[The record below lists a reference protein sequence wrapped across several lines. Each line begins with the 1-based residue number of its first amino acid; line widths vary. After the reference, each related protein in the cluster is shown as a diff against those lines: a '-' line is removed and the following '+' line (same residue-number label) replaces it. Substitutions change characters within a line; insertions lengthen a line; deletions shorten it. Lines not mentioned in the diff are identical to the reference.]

1 MGHHRTITDE
11 ADEGVHT
18 IEPAVEQLIRR
29 LVENDV
35 RPDPADEA
43 NEIILDIAVGGV
55 RYLVVRCA
63 TRMGPNPDGA
73 RGPTSVGMRSDRG
86 PALSPR
92 EYEIAGMVAKGYA
105 NKTIAS
111 LLDISSWT
119 VSSHLRRIFSKLDVT
134 SRAAMVA
141 RLLDGGPSRES
152 PSPSVSDQALAWPT
166 RTASVPSPAEV
177 QARSTRAVPDVEASG
192 RRRQHEYDGPAETF
206 AGTGP
211 RGSRDISGGIPSTSS

>member
-11 ADEGVHT
+11 ASKGTHT
-18 IEPAVEQLIRR
+18 SEPPVEQLIRR

-43 NEIILDIAVGGV
+43 DQVILDTEVGGV

-63 TRMGPNPDGA
+63 TRVGPSPDGA
-73 RGPTSVGMRSDRG
+73 RGPTPVGMRSDRG

-141 RLLDGGPSRES
+141 RLLDGGPSSES
-152 PSPSVSDQALAWPT
+152 PSPSVSDQALTWPT
-166 RTASVPSPAEV
+166 RTASVPRPAEA
-177 QARSTRAVPDVEASG
+177 QARPTHDAPDLEASG
-192 RRRQHEYDGPAETF
+192 RRRQHEYDGPADTF

-211 RGSRDISGGIPSTSS
+211 RGSRDISGGIPSPTS

>member
-1 MGHHRTITDE
+1 MGYHRTITDE
-11 ADEGVHT
+11 ADESMHT

-43 NEIILDIAVGGV
+43 DEIILDVAVGGV

-63 TRMGPNPDGA
+63 TRVGPSPNGA
-73 RGPTSVGMRSDRG
+73 RGPTPAGMRLDRG

-92 EYEIAGMVAKGYA
+92 EYEIARMVAKGYA

-141 RLLDGGPSRES
+141 RLLDGGASRES
-152 PSPSVSDQALAWPT
+152 LSPSFSDQSLAWPT
-166 RTASVPSPAEV
+166 RTASVPPPAEAQV
-177 QARSTRAVPDVEASG
+177 GPTRDASDPEAS
-192 RRRQHEYDGPAETF
+192 RRRREHEHDAPPQAF
-206 AGTGP
+206 VGTGP
-211 RGSRDISGGIPSTSS
+211 RPSRNISGRISSTTS

>member
-1 MGHHRTITDE
+1 MGHRRTTTDE
-11 ADEGVHT
+11 ADEGIHT

-29 LVENDV
+29 LVEDDV

-43 NEIILDIAVGGV
+43 DEVILDIAVGGV

-63 TRMGPNPDGA
+63 TRVGPTPDGA
-73 RGPTSVGMRSDRG
+73 RGPTPVGMRSDRG

-92 EYEIAGMVAKGYA
+92 EYEIARMVAKGHA

-141 RLLDGGPSRES
+141 RLLDDGPSRES
-152 PSPSVSDQALAWPT
+152 PAPSFSDQSPAWPT
-166 RTASVPSPAEV
+166 RTASVPPPAEA
-177 QARSTRAVPDVEASG
+177 QAPPTRDAPDLGVS
-192 RRRQHEYDGPAETF
+192 RRPRRHEHDGPPQAF

-211 RGSRDISGGIPSTSS
+211 RPSHDISGRIPSTTS

>member
-11 ADEGVHT
+11 ADEGIHT

-43 NEIILDIAVGGV
+43 DQIILDIAVGGV
-55 RYLVVRCA
+55 RYLVVRCT
-63 TRMGPNPDGA
+63 TRVGPKPVGA
-73 RGPTSVGMRSDRG
+73 RGPTPVAMRSDRG

-92 EYEIAGMVAKGYA
+92 ESEIARMVAKGYA

-152 PSPSVSDQALAWPT
+152 PSPSVSDQPLAWPT
-166 RTASVPSPAEV
+166 RTASAPPPAEA
-177 QARSTRAVPDVEASG
+177 QARPTRDAPDLEAS
-192 RRRQHEYDGPAETF
+192 RKHRQHEYDDPADTF

-211 RGSRDISGGIPSTSS
+211 RGSRDISGGIPSATP

>member
-11 ADEGVHT
+11 ADEGTHT
-18 IEPAVEQLIRR
+18 IDPAVEELIRR

-43 NEIILDIAVGGV
+43 DKIILDVEVGGV

-63 TRMGPNPDGA
+63 TRVGPSLDGIPD
-73 RGPTSVGMRSDRG
+73 PTPLGMRSDRG

-92 EYEIAGMVAKGYA
+92 EYEIARMVAKGYA

-141 RLLDGGPSRES
+141 RLLDDRPSRES
-152 PSPSVSDQALAWPT
+152 PSPSFSDQSLAWPT
-166 RTASVPSPAEV
+166 RTASVPPPAEA
-177 QARSTRAVPDVEASG
+177 QARPTGYAPDLEASRG
-192 RRRQHEYDGPAETF
+192 RHQREHDGPARTF

-211 RGSRDISGGIPSTSS
+211 RSSRDTSSGIPSRTF

>member
-11 ADEGVHT
+11 ADEGIRT

-29 LVENDV
+29 VVETDV
-35 RPDPADEA
+35 RPDAAD
-43 NEIILDIAVGGV
+43 EIILDIEVGGV
-55 RYLVVRCA
+55 RYLLVRCA
-63 TRMGPNPDGA
+63 RRVGPNPDGA
-73 RGPTSVGMRSDRG
+73 RGRAPVGMRADRG

-92 EYEIAGMVAKGYA
+92 EYEIARMVAKGYA

-166 RTASVPSPAEV
+166 RTASLPPPAEA
-177 QARSTRAVPDVEASG
+177 QARPARDAPDVEASRG
-192 RRRQHEYDGPAETF
+192 WRQHEYDGPADTF

-211 RGSRDISGGIPSTSS
+211 RGSRDISGRIPSATS

>member
-11 ADEGVHT
+11 ADGGTHT

-29 LVENDV
+29 VVKNDV

-43 NEIILDIAVGGV
+43 VEIILDIAVGGV

-63 TRMGPNPDGA
+63 TPVGPNPDGA
-73 RGPTSVGMRSDRG
+73 RGPTPLGMRSDRG

-92 EYEIAGMVAKGYA
+92 EYEIARMVAKGYA

-141 RLLDGGPSRES
+141 RLLDGGPSHES
-152 PSPSVSDQALAWPT
+152 PYPSVSGQALAWPT
-166 RTASVPSPAEV
+166 RTASVPPPAEV
-177 QARSTRAVPDVEASG
+177 QARPTRAVPKVEASG
-192 RRRQHEYDGPAETF
+192 KRRQHEYGGPAGTF

-211 RGSRDISGGIPSTSS
+211 RGSRDISGGISSTTS